1 MGTEKGGV
9 LNFITSHRSD
19 KIGMI
24 IFQNVTKTYNHGTI
38 ALDKVSFKIQ
48 PNEFVSL
55 VGRSGA
61 GKSTII
67 KLLIGEEKP
76 TKGQVF
82 FGSYEVNK
90 LKSNQM
96 PEFRRHIGV
105 IFQDFRLLDK
115 KTAFENV
122 AFALEVEGRPQREI
136 NELIPQ
142 VLEMVGLKDK
152 MFNFPAELSGG
163 EKQRVAIARA
173 MINRPDVIIADEPT
187 GNLDPFNT
195 WEVIKLLT
203 KINELGSTVLLA
215 THDKEIVNTLG
226 QRVITLDGGRLLKD
240 EANGRFI
247 IG

>member
-1 MGTEKGGV
+1 M
-9 LNFITSHRSD
+9 IT
-19 KIGMI
+19 
-24 IFQNVTKTYNHGTI
+24 FQNVTKEYSAKSS
-38 ALDKVSFKIQ
+38 ALEKVTFKIQ
-48 PNEFVSL
+48 PGEFVSI

-76 TKGQVF
+76 SKGQIF

-90 LKSNQM
+90 LRSSEL

-105 IFQDFRLLDK
+105 IFQDFRLLSK
-115 KTAFENV
+115 KTTFENV
-122 AFALEVEGRPQREI
+122 AFALEVAGRPQREI
-136 NELIPQ
+136 NEFVPQ
-142 VLEMVGLKDK
+142 VLDMVGLRDK
-152 MFNFPAELSGG
+152 MTNFPTQLSGG

-173 MINRPDVIIADEPT
+173 MINHPDVLIADEPT

-195 WEVIKLLT
+195 WEVIKILT
-203 KINELGSTVLLA
+203 KINELGSTVILA
-215 THDKEIVNTLG
+215 THSKEIVNTLG
-226 QRVITLDGGRLLKD
+226 QRVITLEDGKVIKD